1 MSTRLTLIAAVALL
15 AATGCQDR
23 NDTNQ
28 QPSTP
33 AADSSPS
40 AAGGTSPS
48 NAAGVD
54 RGQQQAQN
62 DQGSNTA
69 ANGNG
74 TMPSFVDL
82 DMQHRGY
89 LTEAD
94 VASNPGIAQRFKA
107 CDQDADGHLTK
118 AEFDACKP
126 NP

>member
-1 MSTRLTLIAAVALL
+1 MNTRLGLVA
-15 AATGCQDR
+15 AATLVAATACHDR
-23 NDTNQ
+23 TNPNE

-33 AADSSPS
+33 VVDASPAAP
-40 AAGGTSPS
+40 GGTSPS

-54 RGQQQAQN
+54 RGQQQQN
-62 DQGSNTA
+62 DQAQNTA

-74 TMPSFVDL
+74 TMPSFLDL

-94 VASNPGIAQRFKA
+94 VASNPNVSQRFKA
-107 CDQDADGHLTK
+107 CDLDADGRLTK
-118 AEFDACKP
+118 AEFDQCKP